1 MCLRYKTI
9 LQDNYYSKIISY
21 VEKMIYKEFPITT
34 GNMNTVKDVA
44 QLNPFLL
51 RFFNSLSTFQGGQ
64 LFVKL
69 ENELDKYLKF
79 LLSFAARS
87 LDFRASAELAGFKI
101 SEFDFLL
108 QKQPFI
114 KITVATKK
122 KAPQAETKQRK
133 EYIRKKAILRIIKQI
148 KRDNDK
154 FTVKT
159 TPLIN
164 DIYSKLMSVLHSICA
179 LFKDVRRPE
188 KIVYP
193 KLKLDNDCIKISQ
206 AIDEIDLNS

>member
-1 MCLRYKTI
+1 
-9 LQDNYYSKIISY
+9 
-21 VEKMIYKEFPITT
+21 
-34 GNMNTVKDVA
+34 
-44 QLNPFLL
+44 
-51 RFFNSLSTFQGGQ
+51 
-64 LFVKL
+64 
-69 ENELDKYLKF
+69 LKF

-193 KLKLDNDCIKISQ
+193 KLKLDNDCIKISP